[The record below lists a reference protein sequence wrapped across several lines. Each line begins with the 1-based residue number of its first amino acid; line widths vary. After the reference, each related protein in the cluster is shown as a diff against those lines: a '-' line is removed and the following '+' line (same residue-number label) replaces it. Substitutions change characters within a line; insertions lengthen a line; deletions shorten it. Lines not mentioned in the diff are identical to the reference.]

1 MPFPTFTSTSAACSC
16 QSGAQSCSR
25 WTSRWVAIS
34 ACCAERAQHVASSR
48 LRCQLACVVHAVPFC
63 LPLTLQQGI
72 IMFLQS
78 LPTQSWSDRDAEV
91 LLSDAFV

>member
-1 MPFPTFTSTSAACSC
+1 MSPA
-16 QSGAQSCSR
+16 
-25 WTSRWVAIS
+25 S
-34 ACCAERAQHVASSR
+34 ACAASWHVFPMRS
-48 LRCQLACVVHAVPFC
+48 HFC
-63 LPLTLQQGI
+63 MPLTLQQGI